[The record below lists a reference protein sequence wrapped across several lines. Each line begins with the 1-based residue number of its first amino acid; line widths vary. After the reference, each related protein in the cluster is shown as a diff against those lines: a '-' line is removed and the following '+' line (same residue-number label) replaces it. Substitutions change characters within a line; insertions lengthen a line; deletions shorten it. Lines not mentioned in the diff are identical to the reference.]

1 MTDKIL
7 ENLFANIAA
16 QLRAFEIVL
25 KIFHRTADFGKNAGF
40 FFQIADN
47 GGGAVETLVEF
58 FVATLKSGGE
68 VLAVGIEGVL
78 ERGEPLD
85 QSGVAFWFKF
95 FGEGKIEKEETKS
108 DENKNEEYFGRHMVI
123 I

>member
-1 MTDKIL
+1 
-7 ENLFANIAA
+7 
-16 QLRAFEIVL
+16 
-25 KIFHRTADFGKNAGF
+25 
-40 FFQIADN
+40 
-47 GGGAVETLVEF
+47 
-58 FVATLKSGGE
+58 

-95 FGEGKIEKEETKS
+95 FGEGKIEKEETKG
-108 DENKNEEYFGRHMVI
+108 DKNESQEYFGRHKVI